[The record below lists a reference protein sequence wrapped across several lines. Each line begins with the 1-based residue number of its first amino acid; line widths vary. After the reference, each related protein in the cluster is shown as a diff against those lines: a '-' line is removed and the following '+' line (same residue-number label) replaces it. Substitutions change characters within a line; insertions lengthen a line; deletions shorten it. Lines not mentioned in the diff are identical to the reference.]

1 MNQDLFDLLDQA
13 RLIAATQRHMLA
25 QAEERLERIK
35 HLEKEN
41 QYLRALLER
50 YPAVSA
56 YRTIQERF
64 G

>member
-1 MNQDLFDLLDQA
+1 MPDLYDILDQA

-50 YPAVSA
+50 HPAVQT